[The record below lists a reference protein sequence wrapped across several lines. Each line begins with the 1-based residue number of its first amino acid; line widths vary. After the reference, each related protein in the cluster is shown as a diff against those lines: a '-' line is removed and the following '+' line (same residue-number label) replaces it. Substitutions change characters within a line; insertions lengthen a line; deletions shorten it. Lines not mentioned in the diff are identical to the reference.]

1 MGWRS
6 FSDQITEYPR
16 PHRAIVDVAVD
27 RDWRLARLRIQAGD
41 HELLLEPAGP
51 DALAGFHDRR
61 PIEVPYGPEH
71 HVDYL
76 TPATNAIT
84 VGRLGDVSEPHEL
97 DVVFIEPLTLEPR
110 LVRQR
115 YTRRG
120 EEAVDTAVGTFLGE
134 RWGFEALDTGWT
146 GELWVAGAVVVAYPE
161 VFVLD
166 TYDPGAS
173 GPRVVG

>member
-1 MGWRS
+1 MGWRY
-6 FSDQITEYPR
+6 FSEQITEYPS

-41 HELLLEPAGP
+41 HELLLEPTGP
-51 DALAGFHDRR
+51 DLLTGFRDRR
-61 PIEVPYGPEH
+61 PIEVPYGPGY

-84 VGRLGDVSEPHEL
+84 VRRSAGATAPLEL
-97 DVVFIEPLTLEPR
+97 DVVFIEPLTLVPR
-110 LVRQR
+110 AVRQR
-115 YTRRG
+115 YG
-120 EEAVDTAVGTFLGE
+120 PGATATVETAAG
-134 RWGFEALDTGWT
+134 RFEATRWEYRSLEDGWT
-146 GELWVAGAVVVAYPE
+146 GELWVAGDVVVAYPE
-161 VFVLD
+161 VFVLE